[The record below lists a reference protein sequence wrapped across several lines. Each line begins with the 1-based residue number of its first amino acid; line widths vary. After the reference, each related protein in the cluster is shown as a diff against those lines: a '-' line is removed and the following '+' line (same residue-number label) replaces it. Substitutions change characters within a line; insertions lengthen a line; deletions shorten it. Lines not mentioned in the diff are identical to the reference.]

1 MNKSHSANLKIILE
15 KNKKQ
20 DYCVKIREPRE
31 GGSKKKGGGGRGIVP
46 YNMDRT
52 QFEDDLSTALNENL
66 ISVFK
71 MKQVDIDNNEDMG

>member
-1 MNKSHSANLKIILE
+1 MRT
-15 KNKKQ
+15 Q
-20 DYCVKIREPRE
+20 GGREQ
-31 GGSKKKGGGGRGIVP
+31 KKKGWGRGIVP
-46 YNMDRT
+46 YNTDRT